1 MRIDTRWNDAISF
14 LSLSVRKC
22 VGASDQH
29 QGRWRETAQLWICCL
44 WWLWTC
50 AENSGSQGG
59 GNVHTHYCPRYSLVS
74 YGAILSFSSSQP
86 IMFRNEVRLN
96 VEEKKTRAMRER
108 ETRNGDERRDMR
120 RGAGGSRSFVPS
132 GMMRDRDGRGPPPRG
147 GMAPKMGAGS
157 GRGSGIQG
165 EGRFTTQ
172 RRWEVLR
179 LHCGSSTVFFIFNR
193 SLKEKN
199 FSCIDITWFWFCSL
213 FPLCFGMWHSL
224 STVCEIDQTNKQIT
238 SFAYCELSLLS
249 RFLKNSQT

>member
-1 MRIDTRWNDAISF
+1 MLELRINT
-14 LSLSVRKC
+14 KG
-22 VGASDQH
+22 VGGKLPNFGFVVFDDSEPVQRILAAKV
-29 QGRWRETAQLWICCL
+29 EL
-44 WWLWTC
+44 TC
-50 AENSGSQGG
+50 KRTVVSEI
-59 GNVHTHYCPRYSLVS
+59 LFVS

-120 RGAGGSRSFVPS
+120 RGAGGGSRSFVPS

-172 RRWEVLR
+172 RR
-179 LHCGSSTVFFIFNR
+179 
-193 SLKEKN
+193 
-199 FSCIDITWFWFCSL
+199 
-213 FPLCFGMWHSL
+213 
-224 STVCEIDQTNKQIT
+224 
-238 SFAYCELSLLS
+238 
-249 RFLKNSQT
+249 